1 LKKKKPK
8 DMKGKIRTKRKTS
21 WALYKYLKPKQNKES
36 KSLNTTSKKKIQFKW
51 GKTKTQEN
59 SPLNSILYNLKPVR
73 RERRIS
79 RSKKT
84 SKHKKSLL
92 RTPFVT

>member
-36 KSLNTTSKKKIQFKW
+36 KSLNTTSKKKYNSNGEKQKPRKIHHSIQFF
-51 GKTKTQEN
+51 T
-59 SPLNSILYNLKPVR
+59 I
-73 RERRIS
+73 
-79 RSKKT
+79 
-84 SKHKKSLL
+84 
-92 RTPFVT
+92 